1 MKKENKNF
9 KSRYDKNRMC
19 YRKDKTTYI
28 YSEYIDDGNGQGH
41 YIDHEYH
48 VGDMDENGRAI
59 TLEML
64 DMLMDFDNAEAQD
77 TEDQERN
84 EELLAH
90 SDFTDGDFVE
100 TGMSRIGTVGVAGN
114 DGMNPSGATRFAA
127 ELIGPEA
134 VLFGK
139 REEDSISV
147 KEFKEKILPL
157 LSEAQINLI
166 YERFG
171 AGKTLEQ
178 IAKEQDKP
186 VSKQA
191 IDKRF
196 KTIFKKVTDNMS
208 I

>member
-1 MKKENKNF
+1 MKKETKNYR
-9 KSRYDKNRMC
+9 SRYERNRNC

-28 YSEYIDDGNGQGH
+28 YSEYVDDGNGQGH
-41 YIDHEYH
+41 YVDHEYH
-48 VGDMDENGRAI
+48 VGDMDEHGRAI

-64 DMLMDFDNAEAQD
+64 DMLMEFDNAEAQD
-77 TEDQERN
+77 TEDQDRN

-90 SDFTDGDFVE
+90 NDFSDGDFVE
-100 TGMSRIGTVGVAGN
+100 TGMSRIGTTGVAKNG
-114 DGMNPSGATRFAA
+114 GLNPSGVVQFGA
-127 ELIGPEA
+127 EFIGPEA

-139 REEDSISV
+139 ADVESISI
-147 KEFKEKILPL
+147 KEFREKVMPL
-157 LSEAQINLI
+157 LTEEQINLI

-171 AGKTLEQ
+171 AGKTLEE
-178 IAKEQDKP
+178 IAKEQEKP

-196 KTIFKKVTDNMS
+196 KTIFKKITDNMS

>member
-1 MKKENKNF
+1 MKKETKNYR
-9 KSRYDKNRMC
+9 SRYERNRNC

-28 YSEYIDDGNGQGH
+28 YSEYVNDGNGQGH
-41 YIDHEYH
+41 YVDYEYH
-48 VGDMDENGRAI
+48 VGDMDEHGRAI

-64 DMLMDFDNAEAQD
+64 DMLMEFDNAEAQD
-77 TEDQERN
+77 TEDQDRN
-84 EELLAH
+84 EELLVH
-90 SDFTDGDFVE
+90 NDFSDGDFAE
-100 TGMSRIGTVGVAGN
+100 TGMSRIGTTGVAKS
-114 DGMNPSGATRFAA
+114 DGLNPSGAMQFGA

-134 VLFGK
+134 VLFGV
-139 REEDSISV
+139 EDVESISM
-147 KEFKEKILPL
+147 KDFKEKVLPL
-157 LSEAQINLI
+157 LSEEQINLI

-196 KTIFKKVTDNMS
+196 KTIFKKITDNMS

>member
-9 KSRYDKNRMC
+9 KSRYDRNRMC

-28 YSEYIDDGNGQGH
+28 YSEYIDDGNGQGY

-48 VGDMDENGRAI
+48 VGDMDEHGRAI

-64 DMLMDFDNAEAQD
+64 DMLMEFDNAEAQD

-90 SDFTDGDFVE
+90 SDFSDGDFVE
-100 TGMSRIGTVGVAGN
+100 TGMSRIGTVGVVGN
-114 DGMNPSGATRFAA
+114 NGMNPSGATKFVA

-139 REEDSISV
+139 SEEDSITV

-157 LSEAQINLI
+157 LSEEQINLI

-196 KTIFKKVTDNMS
+196 KTIFKKITDNMN

>member
-1 MKKENKNF
+1 MKKETKNCS
-9 KSRYDKNRMC
+9 SRYERNRNC

-28 YSEYIDDGNGQGH
+28 YSEYVDDGNDQGH
-41 YIDHEYH
+41 YVDHEYH
-48 VGDMDENGRAI
+48 VGDMDEHGRAI

-64 DMLMDFDNAEAQD
+64 DMLMEFDNAEAQD
-77 TEDQERN
+77 TEDQDRN

-90 SDFTDGDFVE
+90 NDFSDGDFVE
-100 TGMSRIGTVGVAGN
+100 TGMSRIGTTGVAKKG
-114 DGMNPSGATRFAA
+114 GLNPSGVVQFGA
-127 ELIGPEA
+127 EFIGPEA

-139 REEDSISV
+139 ADVESISI
-147 KEFKEKILPL
+147 KEFREKVMPL
-157 LSEAQINLI
+157 LTEEQINLI

-196 KTIFKKVTDNMS
+196 KTIFKKITDNMS